1 MPAMTSRERL
11 LRALRHE
18 EPDRIPL
25 DLGGVST
32 GIETVPF
39 DALKKY
45 LGKNWQTKNFMR
57 DHVEPPEEMLRM
69 FGIDTRYVR
78 IKPPGTFKI
87 KIGPDNS
94 YLDEWGTKW
103 MKPPGGLYWDPI
115 DHPLKDAAIEDLE
128 SYPWPDP
135 DDAGRYAGLKEEAKN
150 LHANSEYA
158 IVGDIPVFGAMDY
171 ACLFLMGPER
181 FYMDVI
187 ANPKFILRLVEILTD
202 LQLRFYKNYLNAI
215 GKYIDVIMAAEDL
228 GGNNGPL
235 ISPGHYRTLLK
246 PFAAKLWK
254 FIKENTDAC
263 LFLHCCGSVYQL
275 IPDLIEMGV
284 DTLNPI
290 QVGAKGMAP
299 ARLKAEFGD
308 KLTFWGAIDTQRVM
322 PFGSPDD
329 VEKEVKTRI
338 AELAPGGGYV
348 LTAVHNIQADVKPE
362 NVFRMYDAA
371 RKYGVYPI
379 NGRLSR

>member
-11 LRALRHE
+11 LRTLRHE

-25 DLGGVST
+25 DLGGVAT
-32 GIETVPF
+32 GIETIPF
-39 DALKKY
+39 DALKNF
-45 LGKNWQTKNFMR
+45 LGKKWKTKNFMR

-78 IKPPGTFKI
+78 IKPPGNFKV

-94 YLDEWGTKW
+94 YFDEWGTKW
-103 MKPPGGLYWDPI
+103 LKPAGGLYWDPI

-135 DDAGRYAGLKEEAKN
+135 DDTGRYTGLKEEAKN
-150 LHANSEYA
+150 LHENSEYA

-187 ANPKFILRLVEILTD
+187 ANPGFILRLVEILAD

-215 GKYIDVIMAAEDL
+215 GKYIDVIMVAEDL

-235 ISPGHYRTLLK
+235 ISPDHYRTLLK
-246 PFAAKLWK
+246 PYAAKLWK
-254 FIKENTDAC
+254 FIKGNTDAY

-284 DTLNPI
+284 DALNPI

-299 ARLKAEFGD
+299 KRIKAEFGY
-308 KLTFWGAIDTQRVM
+308 KLTFWGAIDTQKVM
-322 PFGSPDD
+322 PFGTPED
-329 VEKEVKTRI
+329 VENEVKTRI

-348 LTAVHNIQADVKPE
+348 LTAVHNIQADVKPQ
-362 NVFRMYDAA
+362 NVFRMYQAA
-371 RKYGVYPI
+371 HKYGTYPI
-379 NGRLSR
+379 KG